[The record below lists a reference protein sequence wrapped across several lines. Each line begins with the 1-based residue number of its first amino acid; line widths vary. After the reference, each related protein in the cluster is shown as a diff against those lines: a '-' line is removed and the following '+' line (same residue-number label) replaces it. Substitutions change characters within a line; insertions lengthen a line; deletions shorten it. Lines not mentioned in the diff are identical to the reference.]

1 MKQLCAFKNNNLPS
15 RKATEVHSPY
25 HIISLADLFHFGQ
38 SGGSK
43 VLSLYKHMQPMER
56 VVNCLSQICIS
67 SSHCPM
73 VSFDCKATP
82 ATVRIKLDFFLC
94 SGTREGLT
102 EEKL

>member
-43 VLSLYKHMQPMER
+43 VLEGRREER
-56 VVNCLSQICIS
+56 VQGGS
-67 SSHCPM
+67 
-73 VSFDCKATP
+73 
-82 ATVRIKLDFFLC
+82 
-94 SGTREGLT
+94 
-102 EEKL
+102 